1 MEALLAVA
9 APPEGRTAAAER
21 WSAAASVEHA
31 SWEAQEWD
39 WDGDLLIASQPEEL
53 AAGPADPPPPPP
65 LPPLQPDS
73 RHTDELTALLGTG
86 VAAAQGRAQ
95 PPSDDHLPL
104 DAAVKARNPD
114 CPNLK
119 AGRVPCACTDEDEKL
134 LKRQRMVMPLAP
146 LSCQVAGCRADLRSG
161 KEYNLRHRVCEEHA
175 RAATVLSG
183 GEVVRYCQ
191 QCGRKMGLTNGTEEP
206 GSKVLEQSEILAT
219 RDRHKASAASVSKK
233 GNSSK
238 AEQLQSAK
246 SRARSTSRT
255 SPSPRSADSAVKE
268 STTLDLST
276 TTSLSAA
283 ENSRLNFCRLTLGPV
298 DLAQQT
304 TPTENHSQE
313 AEGNLIQ
320 QDELRAK
327 PESGEAALETTAHLL
342 LSAASD
348 QQPVA
353 QLEQAPGVGVPGF
366 LESHTD
372 TAHVLSLMALLTASG
387 TDHLQE
393 DLAEELNEQPS
404 LLTPHEIRNFQDSFQ
419 YTPVQCS
426 GRISFKLF
434 DWNPAD
440 FPRHLRN
447 QVMDW
452 LSSMPSDLEGFI
464 SPGCTLLTLFAAMP
478 PTKWAEL
485 ESNLERSFQ
494 VLMAGEG
501 EEFWAKGR
509 MLVQC
514 SNLVTYVKNGAVL
527 CRATQLRPK
536 DGPRLLSVRPMC
548 VVAGEPAEV
557 TITGHDLSLP
567 GTRVLCSSR
576 GRYIDSQILK
586 EVDTGLSCSGRSE
599 IEHPLGSLL
608 EKQMLHLPAT
618 YCKGFGH
625 LIFIEVEHGVG
636 TSFVPLLAIHC
647 KLACAEIQ
655 SLQACGGESNS
666 EATWHQLLLELG
678 WTLRMAERLRHGE
691 TTTSGRELK
700 EQMWVHLRRLQQ
712 LLDFA
717 VGRCWPAV
725 TRLLLEAALATQAYK
740 SKQMSSRPATQAE
753 GQTSEDDVLGLVGID
768 QRGFSL
774 LHGAVASKHL
784 PVVRVLV
791 EYRRCLAAQTLASS
805 CQANWWHLGHQ
816 GPGKVSPLHLAALVD
831 DGGRVLAALAGDE
844 VEVAQALWNTCKDA
858 AGKTPQEYA
867 VDAGH
872 SAYGD
877 ILVCSPLHHSS
888 LSSENEKQPQECS
901 VSKYETVIT
910 LCSRSADGPAHEASI
925 KAKKLDGTVMH
936 SDALDKFYS
945 TGGGLRCALQAL
957 RSCNLAVSLQR
968 TSQRSLITMLLAALI
983 GCLGLCVLLQHP
995 HRMQATSLAI
1005 RSSLS
1010 RPTYRAQLS
1019 TIEPHFEAVYRQ
1031 AEDSSVLWN
1040 HCQKS
1045 AAIMPLQGATIEES
1059 STAYTQMLPLI
1070 HELLK

>member
-1 MEALLAVA
+1 MEALLAVAA
-9 APPEGRTAAAER
+9 APPEGRTAAVER
-21 WSAAASVEHA
+21 WRAAASLEHT

-39 WDGDLLIASQPEEL
+39 WDGDLLIASQPEAL
-53 AAGPADPPPPPP
+53 AAGPADPTPPQPPPPP
-65 LPPLQPDS
+65 PSQPPQPGS
-73 RHTDELTALLGTG
+73 RHTDEPLVLLGTVLG
-86 VAAAQGRAQ
+86 A
-95 PPSDDHLPL
+95 
-104 DAAVKARNPD
+104 KALRY
-114 CPNLK
+114 
-119 AGRVPCACTDEDEKL
+119 
-134 LKRQRMVMPLAP
+134 
-146 LSCQVAGCRADLRSG
+146 LSCRLHPLLEFDEGKRSCR
-161 KEYNLRHRVCEEHA
+161 
-175 RAATVLSG
+175 
-183 GEVVRYCQ
+183 
-191 QCGRKMGLTNGTEEP
+191 RKLEKHNTRRRRRMGLTNVLEGP
-206 GSKVLEQSEILAT
+206 GSKDAEQDEEILAMPAG
-219 RDRHKASAASVSKK
+219 DRYKASAASVSKK
-233 GNSSK
+233 GNSST

-246 SRARSTSRT
+246 SRARSTPKT
-255 SPSPRSADSAVKE
+255 SPSPHSADYAVKE

-283 ENSRLNFCRLTLGPV
+283 ENSRLNLSRLTLGPLDV
-298 DLAQQT
+298 AQPT
-304 TPTENHSQE
+304 THTGNFPQE
-313 AEGNLIQ
+313 AERNLAQ

-327 PESGEAALETTAHLL
+327 SESGEAALETTAHLL

-372 TAHVLSLMALLTASG
+372 TAQVLSLMELLTASG
-387 TDHLQE
+387 TDNLQE

-404 LLTPHEIRNFQDSFQ
+404 LLTRHEIRNFQDTFH

-478 PTKWAEL
+478 STKWAEL

-501 EEFWAKGR
+501 GEFWAKGR

-514 SNLVTYVKNGAVL
+514 SNLVTYIKNGAVL

-586 EVDTGLSCSGRSE
+586 EVDIGLSCSGRSE

-625 LIFIEVEHGVG
+625 IIFIEVEHGVG

-655 SLQACGGESNS
+655 SLQACGGERTS
-666 EATWHQLLLELG
+666 ETTCHQLLLELG
-678 WTLRMAERLRHGE
+678 WTLRKAEKLRHGE
-691 TTTSGRELK
+691 TTTSGRELQ
-700 EQMWVHLRRLQQ
+700 EQIQVHVRRLQH

-740 SKQMSSRPATQAE
+740 SKQMSSIPATQAE
-753 GQTSEDDVLGLVGID
+753 GQPSEDDVLGFVGID

-774 LHGAVASKHL
+774 LHGAVAGKHL
-784 PVVRVLV
+784 PLVRVLE
-791 EYRRCLAAQTLASS
+791 EYRRRLAAQASASS
-805 CQANWWHLGHQ
+805 CQENWWHLGYQ

-844 VEVAQALWNTCKDA
+844 IEVARALWKTCRDA

-877 ILVCSPLHHSS
+877 ILVRSPLHHSS
-888 LSSENEKQPQECS
+888 LSSENKKQPQECG

-910 LCSRSADGPAHEASI
+910 LCSRSADGPVHEASI
-925 KAKKLDGTVMH
+925 KAKKLDDTVMH

-945 TGGGLRCALQAL
+945 TGGLCCALQAL

-968 TSQRSLITMLLAALI
+968 TSQRSLVTMLLAALI

-1005 RSSLS
+1005 RRCLGVTVA
-1010 RPTYRAQLS
+1010 RDP
-1019 TIEPHFEAVYRQ
+1019 
-1031 AEDSSVLWN
+1031 
-1040 HCQKS
+1040 
-1045 AAIMPLQGATIEES
+1045 
-1059 STAYTQMLPLI
+1059 
-1070 HELLK
+1070 